1 MHDKECVDP
10 EVLAEL
16 RSLDPMGEVLPTLF
30 AQFLVETPQRL
41 TAMRK
46 ALTQGDTTGLADTA
60 HALKGS
66 SGNMGAVCM
75 LNLCNDLEAVCRA
88 SDLTAVKRLLDCLES
103 DFAFVRVVLL
113 QEQDRLSSMR
123 HPNSSRG

>member
-1 MHDKECVDP
+1 MHDNECIDP

-16 RSLDPMGEVLPTLF
+16 RSLDPTGEVLPTLLT
-30 AQFLVETPQRL
+30 QFLAETPQRL

-46 ALTQGDTTGLADTA
+46 ALTKGDGIGMANTA

-66 SGNMGAVCM
+66 SGNMGAVRM

-88 SDLTAVKRLLDCLES
+88 NDLTAVKRLLDCLES

-123 HPNSSRG
+123 HPNSSR